1 MKKVTNCNNQIIK
14 GNNLGIKKISIRVI
28 KRVESSDNK
37 KTIPYRFIMRDK
49 L

>member
-1 MKKVTNCNNQIIK
+1 MKKVTNYNNQIIK
-14 GNNLGIKKISIRVI
+14 GNNLGIKKISIKVI

-37 KTIPYRFIMRDK
+37 KTIPYRFTIRDK